1 MWSIQLNISYLQLSM
16 STVFYL
22 LLTCTSLI
30 IFANTA
36 LNAYTFVIVLLL
48 IIQWWR
54 SICYFRTIKGEL
66 ALFDYIQQIYWHNQR
81 WHIMRKPL
89 LFRYVI
95 ILNLKSRHDGKRRT
109 LFLMVDNLMP
119 NDWRTLHYHLNIIDL
134 S

>member
-1 MWSIQLNISYLQLSM
+1 MWSTQLNISCLQICI
-16 STVFYL
+16 STAFYL
-22 LLTCTSLI
+22 LLTCASLI

-36 LNAYTFVIVLLL
+36 LNAYTFIIVLLL
-48 IIQWWR
+48 TIQWWR

-66 ALFDYIQQIYWHNQR
+66 ALFDYIHQIYWHNQR

-95 ILNLKSRHDGKRRT
+95 ILNLKSRHDGKRHT

>member
-48 IIQWWR
+48 ITQWWR

-66 ALFDYIQQIYWHNQR
+66 ALFDYIHQIYWHNQR

-95 ILNLKSRHDGKRRT
+95 ILNLKSRHDGKRHT